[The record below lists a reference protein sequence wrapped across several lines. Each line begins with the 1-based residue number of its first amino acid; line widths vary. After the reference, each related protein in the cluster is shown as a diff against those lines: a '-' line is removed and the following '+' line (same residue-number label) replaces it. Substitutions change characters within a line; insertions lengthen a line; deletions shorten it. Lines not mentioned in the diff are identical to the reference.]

1 MRPGDRDGPVV
12 AATRSRSSSRRVVSA
27 YHGTASRRRGPRY
40 AAPVTLLLL
49 ALAIASEVTATVSL
63 KLSDGFSKLIPSIVV
78 VIGYGAAF
86 YFLSQALTR
95 GMAIGVAYGI
105 WSAVGVAAIA
115 IIGVLFLDERLT
127 LVQIGGIGLVILG
140 VLALELGGAH

>member
-1 MRPGDRDGPVV
+1 M
-12 AATRSRSSSRRVVSA
+12 
-27 YHGTASRRRGPRY
+27 
-40 AAPVTLLLL
+40 TLVLL

-63 KLSDGFSKLIPSIVV
+63 KLSGGFTKLVPSIVV
-78 VIGYGAAF
+78 VIGYATAF
-86 YFLSQALTR
+86 YFLSQALKR

-115 IIGVLFLDERLT
+115 LIGVLLLGERLT
-127 LVQIGGIGLVILG
+127 LVQVGGIGLVILG

>member
-1 MRPGDRDGPVV
+1 M
-12 AATRSRSSSRRVVSA
+12 TM
-27 YHGTASRRRGPRY
+27 
-40 AAPVTLLLL
+40 LLL

-63 KLSDGFSKLIPSIVV
+63 KISDGFSKLVPSIIV

-86 YFLSQALTR
+86 YFLSQALKR

-140 VLALELGGAH
+140 VLALELGGVH